1 MRFLGRLFLFLLT
14 LTAGGLAAVYF
25 MYRGRG
31 FSARA
36 EPPPWE
42 HALAAKLRGLAMP
55 PGARAQKNPVE
66 ATPAV
71 MAEARE
77 HYADHCYVC
86 HDEDGSGQ
94 TEIGRGLYPKPPDL
108 RGGDT
113 QKLSDGEIFYIIRN
127 GVRFTGM
134 PGFAEVPE
142 AQDRETWAL
151 VHLIR
156 RMPAMS
162 AQELEEIERLAPRSR
177 EHSAEDEMERF
188 LAGEDPPPE
197 QKEEP

>member
-1 MRFLGRLFLFLLT
+1 MRGLGKLFLFLLG
-14 LTAGGLAAVYF
+14 LGAAALAAGYF
-25 MYRGRG
+25 MVRGRG
-31 FSARA
+31 FSARE
-36 EPPPWE
+36 EPPRWE
-42 HALAAKLRGLAMP
+42 HAVAERLRKLAFPR
-55 PGARAQKNPVE
+55 GARDKKNPVE

-71 MAEARE
+71 MAQARE

-113 QKLSDGEIFYIIRN
+113 QELTDGEIFYIIRN
-127 GVRFTGM
+127 GIRFTGM
-134 PGFAEVPE
+134 PGFAEEPE
-142 AQDRETWAL
+142 EQDRESWAL

-156 RMPAMS
+156 RMPALS

-177 EHSAEDEMERF
+177 EHNAEDEMERF
-188 LAGEDPPPE
+188 LSGEDPMPE
-197 QKEEP
+197 TKEEP